1 MRRVSEDEGSPPFF
15 TEMFFNDKRFLW
27 SVDPP
32 RNEGIRGREPFSYQ
46 QIQRKYLRGDSSL
59 P

>member
-27 SVDPP
+27 SVDPL
-32 RNEGIRGREPFSYQ
+32 GMMV
-46 QIQRKYLRGDSSL
+46 
-59 P
+59 

>member
-1 MRRVSEDEGSPPFF
+1 
-15 TEMFFNDKRFLW
+15 MFFNDKRFLGG
-27 SVDPP
+27 VDPP